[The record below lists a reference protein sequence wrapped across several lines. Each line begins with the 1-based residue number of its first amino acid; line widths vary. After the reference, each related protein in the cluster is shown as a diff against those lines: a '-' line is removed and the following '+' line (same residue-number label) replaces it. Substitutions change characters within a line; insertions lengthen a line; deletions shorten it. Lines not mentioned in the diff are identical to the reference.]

1 MHFNDIIA
9 LFCIVAILTWASPG
23 VGQGERP
30 PRTRKICKGLGR
42 APKPQLVM
50 SPDNKK
56 KFEFLL
62 IFI

>member
-30 PRTRKICKGLGR
+30 PPN
-42 APKPQLVM
+42 PKNLQRIGKSAKASASNEPR
-50 SPDNKK
+50 
-56 KFEFLL
+56 
-62 IFI
+62 